1 MNPTPPTSPATRQPI
16 PAEVVDAFSD
26 LAQVCRSLLEYLAD
40 PIDRAALAAAEQLL
54 AQLAEAHFPTAL
66 FSDPEDDLL

>member
-1 MNPTPPTSPATRQPI
+1 MNPTPPTSPAARTPI

-40 PIDRAALAAAEQLL
+40 PIDRAALAAAEHLL
-54 AQLAEAHFPTAL
+54 AQLAETHFPTAL
-66 FSDPEDDLL
+66 CSDPEDDLP